1 MASENNLVESLT
13 RSLSLELPVLDS
25 LDEYLD
31 LIIPLVRP
39 WGEDLYEEEYYLDTR
54 WLEVRDDDS
63 FHESVLHIFRP
74 ENEYLH
80 SIDGNIHKGIWRKLE
95 NSNTLIIDQTA
106 GNTIVKSELYDL
118 AFLNKDFFILKKHG
132 DQKRKGF
139 KKYFVMGRESYIR
152 DLEWRDIVELLF
164 NRYRNNRQWIF
175 FVVFIVIVIAIVVF
189 FSVF

>member
-1 MASENNLVESLT
+1 MENQFLDSLT
-13 RSLSLELPVLDS
+13 RSFSLELPVMDS

-54 WLEVRDDDS
+54 WMEVRDDDS
-63 FHESVLHIFRP
+63 FHESVLHIFRA

-80 SIDGNIHKGIWRKLE
+80 SIDGNIHKGIWRRLE
-95 NSNTLIIDQTA
+95 KSNTLIIEQTA
-106 GNTIVKSELYDL
+106 GNSIVKSELYDL
-118 AFLNKDFFILKKHG
+118 AFLNQNFFILKKHG
-132 DQKRKGF
+132 DQQRKGF
-139 KKYFVMGRESYIR
+139 KKYFVLGRENHIR
-152 DLEWRDIVELLF
+152 GLEWKDIVELLF

-175 FVVFIVIVIAIVVF
+175 FVVFIIIIVAVVVF

>member
-1 MASENNLVESLT
+1 MATEVKLLDSLT
-13 RSLSLELPVLDS
+13 RSFSLELPVMDS
-25 LDEYLD
+25 MDEYLD

-63 FHESVLHIFRP
+63 FHESVLHIFR
-74 ENEYLH
+74 ENDEYLH
-80 SIDGNIHKGIWRKLE
+80 SIDGNIHKGKWRRLE
-95 NSNTLIIDQTA
+95 RSNTLILEQTA
-106 GNTIVKSELYDL
+106 GTTVVKSELFDL

-132 DQKRKGF
+132 DQQRKGF
-139 KKYFVMGRESYIR
+139 KKYFVMGNEAYIR
-152 DLEWRDIVELLF
+152 DLEWRDVVELLF

-175 FVVFIVIVIAIVVF
+175 FVVFIVILVAIVVF

>member
-1 MASENNLVESLT
+1 MASENNVLESLT
-13 RSLSLELPVLDS
+13 RSLSLELPVMDTM
-25 LDEYLD
+25 DEYLD
-31 LIIPLVRP
+31 LIIPLVSP
-39 WGEDLYEEEYYLDTR
+39 WGEDLYEEEYYLDVR

-74 ENEYLH
+74 ENEYLI
-80 SIDGNIHKGIWRKLE
+80 SIDGNIHTGIWRKLE
-95 NSNTLIIDQTA
+95 NSNTLIIDHTS
-106 GNTIVKSELYDL
+106 GSTVVKSELYDL
-118 AFLNKDFFILKKHG
+118 AFLNKDFFILRKHG

-139 KKYFVMGRESYIR
+139 KKYFVLGRENYIY
-152 DLEWRDIVELLF
+152 DLEWRDIVELMF